1 MKTRIFPI
9 ILALLMVNG
18 VAVASDNNGLYLKGG
33 LAYTMP
39 VDATTKG
46 TNFGASLDKDIGY
59 SLGVGYDFGEM
70 FRIEGEYL
78 TQKNDADNFNDG
90 NAAVGATNS
99 NITYTAFL
107 VNGIVDY
114 MVADSIGIY
123 GVAGIGWG
131 EVETSLYGQANDDT
145 GLAWKVG
152 FGTFYDITENWAV
165 DLGYEYLKF
174 DDVDFFDGTT
184 LENLAS
190 HNIIGA
196 VRYTF

>member
-1 MKTRIFPI
+1 MKTIFFAI
-9 ILALLMVNG
+9 TMVLMMIAG
-18 VAVASDNNGLYLKGG
+18 GAVASDNSGIYLKGG

-39 VDATTKG
+39 VDASIKG
-46 TNFGASLDKDIGY
+46 TNLGASLDKDIGL

-78 TQKNDADNFNDG
+78 TQKNDAKNL
-90 NAAVGATNS
+90 NAGVAGVGVTNS
-99 NITYTAFL
+99 DITYTALL
-107 VNGIVDY
+107 VNGIIDF
-114 MVADSIGIY
+114 MVADKVGIY
-123 GVAGIGWG
+123 GVAGLGWG
-131 EVETSLYGQANDDT
+131 EVETSLYNQSNDDT

-165 DLGYEYLKF
+165 DLGYEYLSF
-174 DDVDFFDGTT
+174 DDVDRNDGTT
-184 LENLAS
+184 LEDLAS